1 MQNNPVENTKNT
13 PKAAANSHR
22 NSGNFSG
29 LNFFPVVGDS
39 VFASSLVNCRPP
51 ISTTSTPRC
60 AAIDWE
66 EDENFDVNNDRKS
79 SLILTF
85 TIKAIYYSGQIS
97 RWHRWIKSTV
107 EFGELWA
114 LNSAQNFEIIC
125 LKKIKRR
132 IFEDLCKGLK
142 CENFCW
148 ASYNGTLRLISN

>member
-60 AAIDWE
+60 AAIDWD
-66 EDENFDVNNDRKS
+66 EDENFDVNNDRKK
-79 SLILTF
+79 LVDLNLH
-85 TIKAIYYSGQIS
+85 Y
-97 RWHRWIKSTV
+97 KSNLL
-107 EFGELWA
+107 FRA
-114 LNSAQNFEIIC
+114 DFEV
-125 LKKIKRR
+125 
-132 IFEDLCKGLK
+132 
-142 CENFCW
+142 
-148 ASYNGTLRLISN
+148 T